1 MLSPQDNTARARLK
15 AVEEA
20 LKLMESERPRIVGL
34 GSGSTISLL
43 IDRIADLGFKD
54 SSFVCSSIGASLKLS
69 SYGFKVLSLES
80 VDQVDLYVDSADEVD
95 PNLDMV
101 KGGGGCLTLEK
112 ILAYN
117 SSRRIFVV
125 DYGKLV
131 DRLGLKG
138 PIPLDVIPQAVSM
151 VCRRFRSMG
160 FRPETRVA
168 GRGKFGPLVSDI
180 GGVLV
185 DLYVDGGVND
195 PRELDRMLKSIPGI
209 VETGLFPGYAD
220 LLIVGYPDK
229 VVLKGR

>member
-1 MLSPQDNTARARLK
+1 MRARLK
-15 AVEEA
+15 AVDEA
-20 LKLMESERPRIVGL
+20 LKLIESEEPRIIGL
-34 GSGSTISLL
+34 GSGFTISLL
-43 IDRIADLGFKD
+43 IDRIANLSFKD
-54 SSFVCSSIGASLKLS
+54 SSFVCSSVGTSLKLS

-80 VDQVDLYVDSADEVD
+80 LDQVDIYVDSADEVD

-151 VCRRFRSMG
+151 TCRRLKSMG
-160 FRPETRVA
+160 FRSEARVA
-168 GRGKFGPLVSDI
+168 SRGKFGPLLSDI

-185 DLYVDGGVND
+185 DLYVDGGVDD
-195 PRELDRMLKSIPGI
+195 PRELNRKLKSIPGI
-209 VETGLFPGYAD
+209 IETGLFLGYAD

-229 VVLKGR
+229 VVLKKG